1 MCIRDSNRAANPD
14 TESPVA
20 ELYLGDIVGVQEV
33 LDGESNEISGVKVID
48 DRNIQIKIDSPKAY
62 FLAKLTYPTAYVL
75 KEANVSQGG
84 DNWTDSPVVTGPFA
98 LERYDLG
105 QVLILKR
112 NDLYWG
118 EKSKVDGVIMN
129 LAGGVSMAMY
139 ENDEIDITGV
149 GLADLERVKDPN
161 DPLSKDLVDVPPQFT
176 LSYIGFNVNMAP
188 FDDENFR
195 NKKYIPKK

>member
-1 MCIRDSNRAANPD
+1 
-14 TESPVA
+14 
-20 ELYLGDIVGVQEV
+20 
-33 LDGESNEISGVKVID
+33 
-48 DRNIQIKIDSPKAY
+48 
-62 FLAKLTYPTAYVL
+62 
-75 KEANVSQGG
+75 
-84 DNWTDSPVVTGPFA
+84 
-98 LERYDLG
+98 
-105 QVLILKR
+105 
-112 NDLYWG
+112 
-118 EKSKVDGVIMN
+118 MN

-195 NKKYIPKK
+195 KALSHAVDKELIADKI